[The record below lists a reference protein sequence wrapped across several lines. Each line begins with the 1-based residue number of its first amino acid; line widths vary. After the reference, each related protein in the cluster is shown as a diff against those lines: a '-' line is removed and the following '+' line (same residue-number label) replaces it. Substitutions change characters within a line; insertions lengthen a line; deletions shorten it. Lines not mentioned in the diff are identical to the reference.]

1 MYLLIGH
8 DDLTRR
14 LGTATWHDGKQ
25 MKNAGRT
32 PIFAAGGIVVRGGP
46 QPLIAIVQLRKQ
58 NDWVLPKGKLTSN
71 EVALA
76 AAKRE
81 VLEETGHDV
90 SVHEFLGTMSYDV
103 GSRPKIVQFWRMQA
117 IGGPVRKLMR
127 DVKAVRWLPLDE
139 AVAQLTHSREQVF
152 LASVGPVA
160 IAATEPPV
168 RESTAAER
176 PARRHRGEPAKPP
189 VQPDLVELAA
199 ARSARDHV
207 GEVAEQPASTMVGK
221 AWAWLRT
228 RMLGG

>member
-1 MYLLIGH
+1 
-8 DDLTRR
+8 
-14 LGTATWHDGKQ
+14 
-25 MKNAGRT
+25 MKKAERA
-32 PIFAAGGIVVRGGP
+32 PIFAAGGIVVHGGP

-58 NDWVLPKGKLTSN
+58 NDWVLPKGKLTDN
-71 EVALA
+71 EDSLA

-117 IGGPVRKLMR
+117 IGGPVGKLMR

-139 AVAQLTHSREQVF
+139 AVEKLTHSREQAF
-152 LASVGPVA
+152 LASVGP
-160 IAATEPPV
+160 IALAAAEPPAQD
-168 RESTAAER
+168 SATAER
-176 PARRHRGEPAKPP
+176 PARRYRVEPTKPP
-189 VQPDLVELAA
+189 FPPDLVELAA
-199 ARSARDHV
+199 ARSARDDV
-207 GEVAEQPASTMVGK
+207 GEIAEQPPPSTMVGK

>member
-1 MYLLIGH
+1 
-8 DDLTRR
+8 
-14 LGTATWHDGKQ
+14 
-25 MKNAGRT
+25 MKKTGRA

-46 QPLIAIVQLRKQ
+46 QPLIAIVQLRKK

-71 EVALA
+71 EDALA

-81 VLEETGHDV
+81 VLEETGHEV

-117 IGGPVRKLMR
+117 VGGPVRKLMR
-127 DVKAVRWLPLDE
+127 DVKAVSWLPLDE
-139 AVAQLTHSREQVF
+139 AVEKLTHSREQVF
-152 LASVGPVA
+152 LASVGPPA
-160 IAATEPPV
+160 IAATEPPA
-168 RESTAAER
+168 RESAAAER
-176 PARRHRGEPAKPP
+176 PVRRPRVEPAKPL

-199 ARSARDHV
+199 ARAARDHI
-207 GEVAEQPASTMVGK
+207 GEVAEQPAPTMVGK

>member
-1 MYLLIGH
+1 
-8 DDLTRR
+8 
-14 LGTATWHDGKQ
+14 
-25 MKNAGRT
+25 MKKTGRT
-32 PIFAAGGIVVRGGP
+32 PIFAAGGIVVHGGP

-71 EVALA
+71 EDALA

-139 AVAQLTHSREQVF
+139 AVEKLTHSREQVF
-152 LASVGPVA
+152 LASVGPIA
-160 IAATEPPV
+160 IAAAQPSD
-168 RESTAAER
+168 RESAAAER
-176 PARRHRGEPAKPP
+176 PARRHRLEPAKPP
-189 VQPDLVELAA
+189 VQQDLVELAA
-199 ARSARDHV
+199 ARSMRDHV
-207 GEVAEQPASTMVGK
+207 GEVAEQPSPTMVGK